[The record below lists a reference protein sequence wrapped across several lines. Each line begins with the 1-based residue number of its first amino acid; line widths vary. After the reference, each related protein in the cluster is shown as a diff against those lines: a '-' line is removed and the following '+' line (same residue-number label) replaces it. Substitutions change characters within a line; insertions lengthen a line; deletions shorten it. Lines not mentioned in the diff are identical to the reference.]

1 MCAMP
6 NPTPAATPGLL
17 AAEPRVARTLA
28 LLVVGLVTAWRL
40 ATLAAGWVPL
50 YADEMQYWTWSR
62 DLAVG
67 YDTKPPM
74 IAWIIRLSTALAGD
88 GSFGIR
94 LSTPLIHAATALT
107 LFWVGRALVS
117 PRVGALSAI
126 CYIALPG
133 ISVSALVASVDPAL
147 LMFWA
152 FALAAVIKA
161 EGGGARPAAHP
172 ALWWALAGAFTG
184 CALLTKY
191 AAIAFPASLLLYLL
205 IARRLRVFTTAGPY
219 AYAAALLAVFS
230 PNLMWNLATGF
241 VAVGHVIQDGEYDTA
256 SLFNPREMLDFL
268 GGQFAVF
275 GPVTFGALLYA
286 FARWRRSCGV
296 PGVRLL
302 LCFAVVLL
310 GFMTVQALLSQAN
323 ANWAAAA
330 YVSATVAVVAL
341 MDVPRWRA
349 LLVWTLAAHLGLAV
363 AVPLVEPVGQATGL
377 FDNARRD
384 PFRRMRGW
392 DELAAAIDAVRQAHG
407 DLPVVLDERRYIA
420 AVMYH
425 SARHLDGVHSWNADG
440 RVDSQYDLSADAIAL
455 VGQDLL
461 IVTRGN
467 GSAYQGHFR
476 ELEALPDIAVP
487 THEDGGLLV
496 HVWLGRGF
504 LGYDDA
510 GGS

>member
-1 MCAMP
+1 MP
-6 NPTPAATPGLL
+6 ATPSHSPTATPGLL
-17 AAEPRVARTLA
+17 AADPASARTLA
-28 LLVVGLVTAWRL
+28 LLVVGLLTAWRL

-74 IAWIIRLSTALAGD
+74 IAWLIRLTTAVAGD

-94 LSTPLIHAATALT
+94 LSTPLVHATTALV
-107 LFWVGRALVS
+107 LFWVGRTLVS

-126 CYIALPG
+126 CYVALPG
-133 ISVSALVASVDPAL
+133 ISVSALVVSVDPAL

-152 FALAAVIKA
+152 FGLAAVIKA
-161 EGGGARPAAHP
+161 EGGGRPTAHP
-172 ALWWALAGAFTG
+172 VLWWALAGAFTG

-191 AAIAFPASLLLYLL
+191 AAVAFPVSLLLYLL
-205 IARRLRVFTTAGPY
+205 LARRLRVFASAGPY

-230 PNLMWNLATGF
+230 PNLVWNFATGF
-241 VAVGHVIQDGEYDTA
+241 VAVDHVIQDGEYDTA
-256 SLFNPREMLDFL
+256 SLFNPGEMLEFL
-268 GGQFAVF
+268 GGQFGVF

-286 FARWRRSCGV
+286 IARWQRSCQV

-302 LCFAVVLL
+302 LCFAVPLL
-310 GFMTVQALLSQAN
+310 GFMTVQGLLSQAN

-341 MDVPRWRA
+341 MDVPRWRR
-349 LLVWTLAAHLGLAV
+349 LLVWMLAAHLALAV

-377 FDNARRD
+377 FHEARRD

-425 SARHLDGVHSWNADG
+425 S
-440 RVDSQYDLSADAIAL
+440 
-455 VGQDLL
+455 
-461 IVTRGN
+461 
-467 GSAYQGHFR
+467 
-476 ELEALPDIAVP
+476 
-487 THEDGGLLV
+487 
-496 HVWLGRGF
+496 
-504 LGYDDA
+504 
-510 GGS
+510 